1 MARAVERM
9 IGELAYPITDDRDY
23 KVMDRK
29 TSALFRELNALWSNP
44 ADADEAARLKN
55 RLSAA
60 WNKAMG

>member
-1 MARAVERM
+1 MAKAIERV

-23 KVMDRK
+23 KAMDAK

-55 RLSAA
+55 RLAAA
-60 WNKAMG
+60 WNKAIG